1 MFDLHVHS
9 APCVFPRL
17 ADDVQTV
24 KWYELAGFEGCVL
37 KGHYESTVGRAV
49 SAGRDRRVRVYG
61 GVVLNH
67 PAGGLNPTAVDAALA
82 LGARVVWMPTLDA
95 QGHRDAGLGR
105 PQGRSDDAAI
115 MIPPRDPRN
124 EEAVRRILASVAEA
138 GAVLATGH
146 LSGSEVAWLVRT
158 AVREA
163 GIRRVVVTHPTFTV
177 PDLDLSAIREL
188 AELGARI
195 EITAFQLLHQTGC
208 DAAMLAAAIRSAGAG
223 NVVLSSDAGQPDSP
237 RAPDALVQLVD
248 ALKGQGLDAKAVE
261 AMTSEIP
268 AALFD

>member
-1 MFDLHVHS
+1 M
-9 APCVFPRL
+9 
-17 ADDVQTV
+17 QTV
-24 KWYELAGFEGCVL
+24 EWYELAGFDGCVL
-37 KGHYESTVGRAV
+37 KGHYESTAGRAL
-49 SAGRDRRVRVYG
+49 SAGRGRRVRVYG

-67 PAGGLNPTAVDAALA
+67 PAGGLNPSAVDAALS

-95 QGHRDAGLGR
+95 QGHRDAGLPR
-105 PQGRSDDAAI
+105 PRGASDDAAI
-115 MIPPRDPRN
+115 MIPPRDPRS

-146 LSGSEVAWLVRT
+146 LTGSEVGWLVRT

-195 EITAFQLLHQTGC
+195 EITAFQLLHQPGC
-208 DAAMLAAAIRSAGAG
+208 DAAMLAAAIRSAGVR

-237 RAPDALVQLVD
+237 PAPDALLQLVD
-248 ALKGQGLDAKAVE
+248 ALESEGLDAKALE
-261 AMTSEIP
+261 AMASDIP